1 MPKPKR
7 KSKPRSEMTAKERA
21 DARAV
26 DKAVNADRKT
36 YPTFGCTQDEL
47 SALDGVWDYVNRT
60 PTLRTLILRADAR
73 HRGREG
79 GSGTATPIKDKHIP
93 RSTIQRLMVRSGL
106 YNVILHLPTSH
117 NEQLTPISNDAHRR
131 DLRYHLLE
139 YLHDQFKHETARL
152 LAFSAGKPGHL
163 DMLLD
168 GRLMSMLLIK
178 PDVSDMHEWTARLAN
193 IEDSLYNF
201 PLRVPPKGEEH
212 QPFINP
218 YSDTLNT

>member
-21 DARAV
+21 NARAV
-26 DKAVNADRKT
+26 DKAVNAGRTT

-47 SALDGVWDYVNRT
+47 SALDGVWNYVNRT
-60 PTLRTLILRADAR
+60 PTLRALILRADDR

-117 NEQLTPISNDAHRR
+117 NEQLTPINNHAHRR

-139 YLHDQFKHETARL
+139 YLHDQFPYEANRL
-152 LAFSAGKPGHL
+152 LAFSADNPDRL

-168 GRLMSMLLIK
+168 GRLMSMLLIR
-178 PDVSDMHEWTARLAN
+178 PDASDLHEWSAQLSN
-193 IEDSLYNF
+193 IQDALYNF
-201 PLRVPPKGEEH
+201 PLHIPPKGEELR
-212 QPFINP
+212 PFINP
-218 YSDTLNT
+218 YSDALNT